1 MQCFIKKMMMQLY
14 YWHATEIFLQCFMI
28 LIGSNAGNAQQ
39 HISST
44 THFILCCT
52 LQMCIWKR
60 KDGIEFHE
68 FIFNSYDAPFYSQDH
83 RTIQKVLVRAWHD
96 AHTSTCDQFWIVD
109 WSQREIVCNC
119 WTITPNYWRAIQK
132 TFIGSYEHSYD
143 HPAILIVDRLQE
155 HARSVVNDF

>member
-1 MQCFIKKMMMQLY
+1 MQLY
-14 YWHATEIFLQCFMI
+14 YGHATKVFLQCFMI

-109 WSQREIVCNC
+109 WSQREIVGKCR
-119 WTITPNYWRAIQK
+119 TITPNFCPAIRKSFPRILRALVWC
-132 TFIGSYEHSYD
+132 SCD